1 MKQKLRGCVSEIG
14 RGEEPCTPYADE
26 IRIVLQIILGVG
38 SIFMLIVHPV
48 ISIIL
53 MILTI
58 FMIFRPSGNKPQV
71 VHESKKIL

>member
-1 MKQKLRGCVSEIG
+1 VKQKLRGCVSEIG
-14 RGEEPCTPYADE
+14 RGVEPNTPYADE

-38 SIFMLIVHPV
+38 SIFMLVVHPI

-58 FMIFRPSGNKPQV
+58 SMMIKPSGNKPQV